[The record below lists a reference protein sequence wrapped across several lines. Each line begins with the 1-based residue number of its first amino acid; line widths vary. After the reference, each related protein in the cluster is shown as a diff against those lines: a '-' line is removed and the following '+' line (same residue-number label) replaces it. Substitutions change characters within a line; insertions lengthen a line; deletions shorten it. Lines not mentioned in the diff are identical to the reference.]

1 MKNRKYCFFINSGN
15 IIRGV
20 SALVLSLALSAC
32 TGSVKQAIDVS
43 KGETKIQLT
52 GKDFSAWRG
61 NTGTWQIV
69 GEAAMDPKNKKLITT
84 KPGSGVMVSDG
95 QTVYLFSKEE
105 FGDVK
110 AHIEF
115 MVPRGSNSGVYFM
128 GRYEIQI
135 FDSWGV
141 KKPRFSDCGGIYQRW
156 DENRKPKGY
165 EGTPPRVNASLPA
178 GQWQSFDVIFRSP
191 RFDKNGKRIANA
203 RFEKVVH
210 NGTLVHEN
218 VEVTGPT
225 RASPYEDEKATGSF
239 VLQGDHGPVAF
250 RNIWVA
256 KLP

>member
-1 MKNRKYCFFINSGN
+1 MKDRKHRFLINSSN
-15 IIRGV
+15 IIAGV
-20 SALVLSLALSAC
+20 SALILSLILSAC
-32 TGSVKQAIDVS
+32 SGPAKQTVDVS
-43 KGETKIQLT
+43 KGQTKIQLV
-52 GKDFSAWRG
+52 GKDFSAWRE
-61 NTGTWQIV
+61 NTGTWQVV
-69 GEAAMDPKNKKLITT
+69 GEAAMDQKNKKLITT
-84 KPGSGVMVSDG
+84 KPGSGVMVADG
-95 QTVYLFSKEE
+95 KTVYLFSKEE
-105 FGDVK
+105 FGDLK

-135 FDSWGV
+135 FDSFGV

-165 EGTPPRVNASLPA
+165 EGTPPRVNVSLPA
-178 GQWQSFDVIFRSP
+178 GQWQSFDVIFRVP
-191 RFDKNGKRIANA
+191 RFDKNGKKIANA
-203 RFEKVVH
+203 RFEKVLH

-225 RASPYEDEKATGSF
+225 RASVYEDEKATGPL

-250 RNIWVA
+250 RNVWVV